1 LKLRVNLYVQALQPV
16 KEKISLKLLIS
27 STFGLCAVL
36 LAAGLIMNT
45 HTEAKQAELAVL
57 QQQVKNQEL
66 QLTQLQA
73 TIGNRQP
80 SPALVKQRVELNQVI
95 AQKQKL
101 LQFVQGEQLKTSVK
115 YSPVFKYLASID
127 PQGFWLSGFSLN
139 ASSSQFSGYVTEAE
153 LLPKW
158 LNQLSGTEFFKGQTF
173 SQFEI
178 KQVEN
183 TEALAFKV
191 TSSAVGAATV
201 GAATSEAKP

>member
-1 LKLRVNLYVQALQPV
+1 MKLRVNLYVQALQPV
-16 KEKISLKLLIS
+16 KEKISLKLLVS
-27 STFGLCAVL
+27 STLGLCVVL
-36 LAAGLIMNT
+36 LVAGLVMNMQT
-45 HTEAKQAELAVL
+45 QTKQAELALL
-57 QQQVKNQEL
+57 QQQVKAQEQ

-73 TIGNRQP
+73 TLGSRQP
-80 SPALVKQRVELNQVI
+80 SPALVKQRTELNQII

-127 PQGFWLSGFSLN
+127 PQGFWLSSFSLN
-139 ASSSQFSGYVTEAE
+139 ASSSQFSGYVTEPE

-158 LNQLSGTEFFKGQTF
+158 LNQLSGTEFFKGHTF

-178 KQVEN
+178 KQVEK

-191 TSSAVGAATV
+191 TSSAAGAAP
-201 GAATSEAKP
+201 AEAKP

>member
-16 KEKISLKLLIS
+16 KEKISLKLLVS
-27 STFGLCAVL
+27 STLGLCVL
-36 LAAGLIMNT
+36 LLVAGLIMNMQ
-45 HTEAKQAELAVL
+45 TEAKQAELALL
-57 QQQVKNQEL
+57 QQQVSAQTQE
-66 QLTQLQA
+66 LTQLQA
-73 TIGNRQP
+73 TLGSRQP
-80 SPALVKQRVELNQVI
+80 SPALVKQRTDLNQMI

-101 LQFVQGEQLKTSVK
+101 LQFVQGEQVKTSVK

-139 ASSSQFSGYVTEAE
+139 ANSSQFSGYVTEPE

-158 LNQLSGTEFFKGQTF
+158 LNQLSGTEFFKGHTF

-191 TSSAVGAATV
+191 TSSAAGAATL
-201 GAATSEAKP
+201 EAKP

>member
-1 LKLRVNLYVQALQPV
+1 MKLRVNLYVQALQPV
-16 KEKISLKLLIS
+16 KEKISLKLLVS
-27 STFGLCAVL
+27 STLGLCVL
-36 LAAGLIMNT
+36 LLVAGLIMNMQ
-45 HTEAKQAELAVL
+45 TEAKQAELALL
-57 QQQVKNQEL
+57 QQQVSAQTQE
-66 QLTQLQA
+66 LTQLQA
-73 TIGNRQP
+73 TLGSRQP
-80 SPALVKQRVELNQVI
+80 SPALVKQRTDLNQMI

-101 LQFVQGEQLKTSVK
+101 LQFVQGEQVKTSVK

-139 ASSSQFSGYVTEAE
+139 ANSSQFSGYVTEPE

-158 LNQLSGTEFFKGQTF
+158 LNQLSGTEFFKGHTF

-191 TSSAVGAATV
+191 TSSAAGAATL
-201 GAATSEAKP
+201 EAKP

>member
-1 LKLRVNLYVQALQPV
+1 MKLRVNLYVQALQPV
-16 KEKISLKLLIS
+16 KEKISLKLLVS
-27 STFGLCAVL
+27 STLGLCVL
-36 LAAGLIMNT
+36 LLVAGLIMNMQ
-45 HTEAKQAELAVL
+45 TEAKQAELALL
-57 QQQVKNQEL
+57 QQQVSAQTQE
-66 QLTQLQA
+66 LTQLQA
-73 TIGNRQP
+73 TLGSRQP
-80 SPALVKQRVELNQVI
+80 SPALVKQRTDLNQMI

-101 LQFVQGEQLKTSVK
+101 LQFVQGEQVKTSVK

-139 ASSSQFSGYVTEAE
+139 ASSSQFSGYVTEPE

-158 LNQLSGTEFFKGQTF
+158 LNQLSGTEFFKGHTF

-191 TSSAVGAATV
+191 TSSAAGAATL
-201 GAATSEAKP
+201 EAKP

>member
-1 LKLRVNLYVQALQPV
+1 MKLRVNLYVQALQPV
-16 KEKISLKLLIS
+16 KEKISLKLLVS
-27 STFGLCAVL
+27 STLGLCVL
-36 LAAGLIMNT
+36 LLVAGLIMDMQ
-45 HTEAKQAELAVL
+45 TEAKQAELALL
-57 QQQVKNQEL
+57 QQQVSAQTQE
-66 QLTQLQA
+66 LTQLQA
-73 TIGNRQP
+73 TLGSRQP
-80 SPALVKQRVELNQVI
+80 SPALVKQRTDLNQMI

-101 LQFVQGEQLKTSVK
+101 LQFVQGEQVKTSVK

-139 ASSSQFSGYVTEAE
+139 ANSSQFSGYVTEPE

-158 LNQLSGTEFFKGQTF
+158 LNQLSGTAFFKGHTF

-191 TSSAVGAATV
+191 TSSAAGAATL
-201 GAATSEAKP
+201 EAKP

>member
-16 KEKISLKLLIS
+16 KEKISLKLLVS
-27 STFGLCAVL
+27 STLGLCVVL
-36 LAAGLIMNT
+36 LVAGLIMNMQ
-45 HTEAKQAELAVL
+45 TEAKQAELALL
-57 QQQVKNQEL
+57 QQQVSAQTQE
-66 QLTQLQA
+66 LTQLQA
-73 TIGNRQP
+73 TLGSRQP
-80 SPALVKQRVELNQVI
+80 SPALVKQRTDLNQII

-101 LQFVQGEQLKTSVK
+101 LQFVQGEQVKTSVK

-139 ASSSQFSGYVTEAE
+139 ASSSQFSGYVTEPE

-158 LNQLSGTEFFKGQTF
+158 LNQLSGTEFFKGHTF

-191 TSSAVGAATV
+191 TSSAAGAATL
-201 GAATSEAKP
+201 EAKP

>member
-1 LKLRVNLYVQALQPV
+1 MKLRVNLYVQALQPV
-16 KEKISLKLLIS
+16 KEKISLKLLVS
-27 STFGLCAVL
+27 STLGLCVVL
-36 LAAGLIMNT
+36 LVAGLVMNMQT
-45 HTEAKQAELAVL
+45 QTKQAELAVL
-57 QQQVKNQEL
+57 QQQVKAQEQ

-73 TIGNRQP
+73 TLGSRQP
-80 SPALVKQRVELNQVI
+80 SPALVKQRTELNQII

-127 PQGFWLSGFSLN
+127 PQGFWLSSFSLN
-139 ASSSQFSGYVTEAE
+139 ANSSQFSGYVTEPE

-158 LNQLSGTEFFKGQTF
+158 LNQLGGTEFFKGHTF

-191 TSSAVGAATV
+191 TSSAAGVA
-201 GAATSEAKP
+201 SEEAKP

>member
-1 LKLRVNLYVQALQPV
+1 MKLRVNLYVQSLQPV
-16 KEKISLKLLIS
+16 KEKISLKLLVG

-36 LAAGLIMNT
+36 MAMGLIMNT
-45 HTEAKQAELAVL
+45 QADSKQAELAVL
-57 QQQVKNQEL
+57 QQQVKAQEQ
-66 QLTQLQA
+66 QLAQLQA
-73 TIGNRQP
+73 TVGNRQP
-80 SPALVKQRVELNQVI
+80 SAELVRQRADLSQI
-95 AQKQKL
+95 IRQKQKL

-127 PQGFWLSGFSLN
+127 PEGFWLDGFSLN
-139 ASSSQFSGYVTEAE
+139 ASSSQFSGYVTEPE

-158 LNQLSGTEFFKGQTF
+158 LNQLSGTAFFTGHTF

-191 TSSAVGAATV
+191 TSSAAGTASA
-201 GAATSEAKP
+201 EAKP

>member
-16 KEKISLKLLIS
+16 KEKISLKLLVS
-27 STFGLCAVL
+27 STLGLCVL
-36 LAAGLIMNT
+36 LLVAGLIMNMQ
-45 HTEAKQAELAVL
+45 TEAKQAELALL
-57 QQQVKNQEL
+57 QQQVSAQTQE
-66 QLTQLQA
+66 LTQLQA
-73 TIGNRQP
+73 TLGSRQP
-80 SPALVKQRVELNQVI
+80 SPALVKQRTDLNQMI

-101 LQFVQGEQLKTSVK
+101 LQFVQGEQVKTSVK

-139 ASSSQFSGYVTEAE
+139 ASSSQFSGYVTEPE

-158 LNQLSGTEFFKGQTF
+158 LNQLSGTEFFKGHTF

-191 TSSAVGAATV
+191 TSSAAGAATL
-201 GAATSEAKP
+201 EAKP

>member
-1 LKLRVNLYVQALQPV
+1 MKLRVNLYVKALQPV

-27 STFGLCAVL
+27 STLGLCIVL
-36 LAAGLIMNT
+36 LVAGFIIDTHAAT
-45 HTEAKQAELAVL
+45 KQAELALL
-57 QQQVKNQEL
+57 QQQVKSQEQ

-73 TIGNRQP
+73 TIGSRQP
-80 SPALVKQRVELNQVI
+80 SPALVKQRTELNQMI

-101 LQFVQGEQLKTSVK
+101 LQFVQGEQLKTSVQ
-115 YSPVFKYLASID
+115 YSPVFRYLASID
-127 PQGFWLSGFSLN
+127 PQGFWLNSFSLN

-158 LNQLSGTEFFKGQTF
+158 LNQLSGTEFFKGHTF

-191 TSSAVGAATV
+191 TSSAASAATL
-201 GAATSEAKP
+201 EAKP

>member
-16 KEKISLKLLIS
+16 KEKISLKLLVS
-27 STFGLCAVL
+27 STLGLCVL
-36 LAAGLIMNT
+36 LLVAGLIMNMQ
-45 HTEAKQAELAVL
+45 TEAKQAELALL
-57 QQQVKNQEL
+57 QQQVSAQTQE
-66 QLTQLQA
+66 LTQLQA
-73 TIGNRQP
+73 TLGSRQP
-80 SPALVKQRVELNQVI
+80 SPALVKQRTDLNQII

-101 LQFVQGEQLKTSVK
+101 LQFVQGEQVKTSVK

-139 ASSSQFSGYVTEAE
+139 ASSSQFSGYVTEPE

-158 LNQLSGTEFFKGQTF
+158 LNQLSGTEFFKGHTF

-191 TSSAVGAATV
+191 TSSAAGAATL
-201 GAATSEAKP
+201 EAKP

>member
-1 LKLRVNLYVQALQPV
+1 ALQPV
-16 KEKISLKLLIS
+16 KEKISLKLLVS
-27 STFGLCAVL
+27 STLGLCVVL
-36 LAAGLIMNT
+36 LVAGLIMDMQ
-45 HTEAKQAELAVL
+45 TEAKQAELAVL
-57 QQQVKNQEL
+57 QQQVNTQAQ
-66 QLTQLQA
+66 QLTELQA
-73 TIGNRQP
+73 TLGSRQP
-80 SPALVKQRVELNQVI
+80 SPALVKQRTDLNQII

-139 ASSSQFSGYVTEAE
+139 ASSSQFSGYVTEPE

-158 LNQLSGTEFFKGQTF
+158 LNQLSGTEFFKGHTF

-191 TSSAVGAATV
+191 TSSAA

>member
-1 LKLRVNLYVQALQPV
+1 MKLRVNLYVQALQPV
-16 KEKISLKLLIS
+16 KEKISLKLLVS
-27 STFGLCAVL
+27 STLGLCVL
-36 LAAGLIMNT
+36 LLVAGLIMNMQ
-45 HTEAKQAELAVL
+45 TEAKQAELALL
-57 QQQVKNQEL
+57 QQQVSAQTQEL
-66 QLTQLQA
+66 THLQA
-73 TIGNRQP
+73 TLGSRQP
-80 SPALVKQRVELNQVI
+80 SPALVKQRTDLNQMI

-101 LQFVQGEQLKTSVK
+101 LQFVQGEQVKTSVK

-139 ASSSQFSGYVTEAE
+139 ANSSQFSGYVTEPE

-158 LNQLSGTEFFKGQTF
+158 LNQLSGTEFFKGHTF

-191 TSSAVGAATV
+191 TSSAAGAATL
-201 GAATSEAKP
+201 EAKP

>member
-1 LKLRVNLYVQALQPV
+1 MKLRVNLYVQALLPV
-16 KEKISLKLLIS
+16 KEKISLKLLVS
-27 STFGLCAVL
+27 STLGLCVL
-36 LAAGLIMNT
+36 LLVAGLIMNMQ
-45 HTEAKQAELAVL
+45 TEAKQAELALL
-57 QQQVKNQEL
+57 QQQVNAQTQE
-66 QLTQLQA
+66 LTQLQA
-73 TIGNRQP
+73 TLASRQP
-80 SPALVKQRVELNQVI
+80 SPALVKQRTDLNQMI

-127 PQGFWLSGFSLN
+127 PEGFWLDGFSLN
-139 ASSSQFSGYVTEAE
+139 ASSSQFSGYVTEPE

-158 LNQLSGTEFFKGQTF
+158 LNQLSGTAFFTGHTF

-191 TSSAVGAATV
+191 TSSAAGAATL
-201 GAATSEAKP
+201 EAKP